1 MSADER
7 PLVRKIESAK
17 AMRGVMG
24 GYFSELFEAAKTG
37 EKKIAW
43 CTSVGPSE
51 LLTACGFLVYFP
63 ENHGAMLGATR
74 MATDLIPAAN
84 AIGYSPE
91 ICSYL
96 TSDVGS
102 FIKGETPMAKMP
114 GFEFP
119 KPDVLVYNTNQC
131 RDVKEWMLYY
141 HKHYGVPVLGIETA
155 RNIDEVTDVYID
167 PVAKQIEAMVEPL
180 CKISGQK
187 FDIDHFREV
196 VGRAGELTE
205 KWKGVLQAASAVP
218 SPINFFDATIHM
230 GPAVVMRGDQRAI
243 DYYDV
248 LLKELNECIDNGIG
262 SVSEEKYRMY
272 WEGMPIWGKLR
283 DHSEHFASKNICV
296 VASTYCN
303 SWIFDSFDASDPF
316 KSMAKAYSEIFIV
329 RSEKFK
335 TEYMKRM
342 IERYK
347 INGILYHD
355 AKTCPNN
362 SNNRY
367 GLHERIYKETGIP
380 YIVVP
385 GDLNDM
391 RCYSEEQ
398 ARTNIDAFAEQLA
411 GV

>member
-1 MSADER
+1 MSEER

-17 AMRGVMG
+17 VMKGVMG
-24 GYFSELFEAAKTG
+24 TYFSELFEAARTG

-84 AIGYSPE
+84 AVGYSPE

-102 FIKGETPMAKMP
+102 FLRGETPMAKMP

-131 RDVKEWMLYY
+131 RDVKEWFSWFHRHLN
-141 HKHYGVPVLGIETA
+141 VPLLGIETP
-155 RNIDEVTDVYID
+155 RNIDEVTDVYMD
-167 PVAKQIEAMVEPL
+167 PVQKQMEEMVEPL
-180 CKISGQK
+180 CEISGVK
-187 FDIDHFREV
+187 FDYDKFKEV
-196 VGRAGELTE
+196 VGLSKELTLR
-205 KWKGVLQAASAVP
+205 WKGVLEAAEAVP
-218 SPINFFDATIHM
+218 SPINFFDGTIHM
-230 GPAVVMRGDQRAI
+230 GPAVVMRGDPRAI
-243 DYYDV
+243 EYYDT
-248 LLKELNECIDNGIG
+248 LLVELHDCIEKGIG
-262 SVSEEKYRMY
+262 SVADEKYRLY

-283 DHSEHFASKNICV
+283 DHSELFASLNTCV

-303 SWIFDSFDASDPF
+303 SWIFESFDAEDPF
-316 KSMAKAYSEIFIV
+316 GSMAKAYTEIFIV
-329 RSEKFK
+329 RSETFK
-335 TEYMKRM
+335 GNYMKRM
-342 IERYK
+342 IDKYK
-347 INGILYHD
+347 INGVLYHD
-355 AKTCPNN
+355 AKTCPAN

-367 GLHERIYKETGIP
+367 GLPDRLKEETGIP

-385 GDLNDM
+385 GDLNDL

-398 ARTNIDAFAEQLA
+398 ARTNIEAFAEQLA